1 MQVSVHDIATPASAG
16 AKQDAPPALE
26 ARDIRKSFGG
36 IHAVDGVSFTLR
48 PGEILGMVG
57 DNGAGKST
65 LIKTITGA
73 YRRDSG
79 EVLLNGEPVSFENT
93 RQARERGVE
102 TVYQSSGLVEVM
114 DAPANL
120 FLARETLRPGRLSR
134 ALGLIDRRHMRQET
148 RSLLGTLNIKLGNL
162 SAPIRTLSGG
172 QQQSVAVG
180 RAAYWRGSIIILDE
194 PANNIGVD
202 QQRAVLALVRR
213 IRETYGTAFI
223 MISHNMEHV
232 FSLADRVIVMRQG
245 RKVGDLPIAQTTRE
259 AVVGLITGAIPAVA
273 DGYGAGAA

>member
-1 MQVSVHDIATPASAG
+1 M
-16 AKQDAPPALE
+16 L
-26 ARDIRKSFGG
+26 
-36 IHAVDGVSFTLR
+36 
-48 PGEILGMVG
+48 G

-93 RQARERGVE
+93 RQSRARGIE

-120 FLARETLRPGRLSR
+120 FLAREALAGGVLARLC
-134 ALGLIDRRHMRQET
+134 GLIDRRRMREET
-148 RSLLGTLNIKLGNL
+148 RGLLGTLNISLRNL

-213 IRETYGTAFI
+213 IRETHGTAFI

-232 FSLADRVIVMRQG
+232 FSLADRVIVLRQG
-245 RKVGDLPIAQTTRE
+245 RKVGDLPVAATTRE
-259 AVVGLITGAIPAVA
+259 HVVGLITGAVPAGA
-273 DGYGAGAA
+273 GMDASAMAGAA